1 MSGTPHE
8 PADMLLL
15 RQRKQAERAPG
26 AVDFSRPAEAAEFT
40 RPVQTPDAT
49 PSDALAS
56 EDDAF
61 VDDVLIEEA
70 PRLPEARAA
79 LVLYRPLSQVSLA
92 ALHWSATVDHEA
104 LQTAIVCCPAGSQ
117 PAKGPFEQSLV
128 AVLPLVLPAKPE
140 GVPTLHVMLAA
151 DDIAA
156 VEHAMRRSPR
166 PAGLRLV
173 RAAAL
178 PTGIAGAELA
188 SAGVASTALSA
199 YRTAALLHAWNAVL
213 GAPPAPDIERDRDAA
228 AVNLLSTL
236 RGLLGET

>member
-1 MSGTPHE
+1 MSGTPRE

-15 RQRKQAERAPG
+15 RQRQRR
-26 AVDFSRPAEAAEFT
+26 SRYGAAESRQAT
-40 RPVQTPDAT
+40 APPVASPQPLAEPQDEFVE
-49 PSDALAS
+49 DAL
-56 EDDAF
+56 
-61 VDDVLIEEA
+61 I
-70 PRLPEARAA
+70 PETEVTRETGAA

-104 LQTAIVCCPAGSQ
+104 LQTAIVCCPAGTQ
-117 PAKGPFEQSLV
+117 AAQGTFEQSLV
-128 AVLPLVLPAKPE
+128 AVLPMVLSAKPE
-140 GVPTLHVMLAA
+140 GVPTLFVTLAA
-151 DDIAA
+151 DDISA

-166 PAGLRLV
+166 AAGLRLV

-178 PTGIAGAELA
+178 PTGIAGADLA
-188 SAGVASTALSA
+188 SAGLASSALHA

-213 GAPPAPDIERDRDAA
+213 GAPPAGDIERDRDAA

>member
-1 MSGTPHE
+1 MNDVTQE

-15 RQRKQAERAPG
+15 RARQRQRRDVDRA
-26 AVDFSRPAEAAEFT
+26 VEFIRPA
-40 RPVQTPDAT
+40 R
-49 PSDALAS
+49 PSDAS
-56 EDDAF
+56 EPQPMADADDEL
-61 VDDVLIEEA
+61 VDDVLLAETAA
-70 PRLPEARAA
+70 PLAARAA

-104 LQTAIVCCPAGSQ
+104 LQTAIVCCPAGTQ
-117 PAKGPFEQSLV
+117 TTTGAFEQSLV
-128 AVLPLVLPAKPE
+128 AVLPLVLSAEPV

-156 VEHAMRRSPR
+156 VEHAARRASR
-166 PAGLRLV
+166 PAWLRLI

-188 SAGVASTALSA
+188 SAGLAATALTA

-213 GAPPAPDIERDRDAA
+213 GAPSASDIERDRDAA
-228 AVNLLSTL
+228 AVNLLLTL
-236 RGLLGET
+236 RGLLGEA

>member
-1 MSGTPHE
+1 MNDTPQE

-15 RQRKQAERAPG
+15 RARQRQRRDTQA
-26 AVDFSRPAEAAEFT
+26 AVESIRPA
-40 RPVQTPDAT
+40 RPSNAPEPQPIAN
-49 PSDALAS
+49 A
-56 EDDAF
+56 DDEL
-61 VDDVLIEEA
+61 VDDVLLSETAERVGA
-70 PRLPEARAA
+70 GAA

-104 LQTAIVCCPAGSQ
+104 LQTAIVCCPAGTQ
-117 PAKGPFEQSLV
+117 TRAPFEQSLV
-128 AVLPLVLPAKPE
+128 AVLPLVLSAEPV

-156 VEHAMRRSPR
+156 VEHAARRASR
-166 PAGLRLV
+166 PAWLRLV

-188 SAGVASTALSA
+188 SAGLAAAALTA
-199 YRTAALLHAWNAVL
+199 YRTASLLHAWNAVL
-213 GAPPAPDIERDRDAA
+213 GAPSASDIERDRDAA

-236 RGLLGET
+236 RGLLGEA